1 VEFAGELHDFL
12 TTDVV
17 RWFPDLKSE
26 IQVMLIEASDHLLGP
41 FDARLVSYVE
51 ALLKKRKFD
60 VRTGVR
66 VTAVHRNDVELSS
79 GETVPCG
86 LVVWSTGIQPVK
98 LMQTLAEKDTLA
110 WSRGRLLMDDYMR
123 VLRSSPDGKSHEVV
137 PDVYGLGDCAVSST
151 NPLPT
156 LGGIARMQAA
166 YLAKKFN
173 SGKLDGSG
181 KAYRNISLLQ
191 MSSVGS
197 QDAIID
203 PTISPLGKRSPVING
218 FLGKILWAS
227 AYWGF
232 QVSTAN
238 KILIPMYWFKSWLFG
253 RDISRF

>member
-1 VEFAGELHDFL
+1 
-12 TTDVV
+12 
-17 RWFPDLKSE
+17 
-26 IQVMLIEASDHLLGP
+26 MLIEASDHLLGP

-173 SGKLDGSG
+173 SGKLDGRFSRRHHRPNNFATRKTLTSHQRLPREDSVG
-181 KAYRNISLLQ
+181 VSLLGL
-191 MSSVGS
+191 SSLNS
-197 QDAIID
+197 EQDPHSNVLVQELALR
-203 PTISPLGKRSPVING
+203 T
-218 FLGKILWAS
+218 
-227 AYWGF
+227 
-232 QVSTAN
+232 
-238 KILIPMYWFKSWLFG
+238 
-253 RDISRF
+253 